1 MNAVTIGAMQV
12 IKTFVLVISLW
23 GFNGH
28 SWVYTGN
35 QSVLSMKFNKE
46 QCQLIEQ
53 SWTKFEKN
61 PYFRFSIE
69 CVEEI
74 KKET

>member
-1 MNAVTIGAMQV
+1 M
-12 IKTFVLVISLW
+12 
-23 GFNGH
+23 
-28 SWVYTGN
+28 
-35 QSVLSMKFNKE
+35 
-46 QCQLIEQ
+46 IEQ

>member
-1 MNAVTIGAMQV
+1 VTKV
-12 IKTFVLVISLW
+12 FLLVVSLW
-23 GFNGH
+23 GFNGS

-35 QSVLSMKFNKE
+35 QTVLSMDLNKE
-46 QCQLIEQ
+46 QCEMIEK

-69 CVEEI
+69 CIEDLR
-74 KKET
+74 KNT

>member
-1 MNAVTIGAMQV
+1 MTKV
-12 IKTFVLVISLW
+12 FLLVVSLW
-23 GFNGH
+23 GFNGS

-35 QSVLSMKFNKE
+35 QTVLSMDLNKE
-46 QCQLIEQ
+46 QCEMIEK

-69 CVEEI
+69 CIEDLR
-74 KKET
+74 KNT

>member
-1 MNAVTIGAMQV
+1 MTKV
-12 IKTFVLVISLW
+12 FVLVISLW
-23 GFNGH
+23 GFNGN

-35 QSVLSMKFNKE
+35 QTVLSMDLNQE
-46 QCQLIEQ
+46 QCEMIEQ

>member
-1 MNAVTIGAMQV
+1 MTKV
-12 IKTFVLVISLW
+12 FLLVVSLW
-23 GFNGH
+23 GFNGS

-35 QSVLSMKFNKE
+35 QTVLSMDLNKE
-46 QCQLIEQ
+46 QCEMIEQ

-69 CVEEI
+69 CIEDVR
-74 KKET
+74 KNT

>member
-1 MNAVTIGAMQV
+1 MTKV
-12 IKTFVLVISLW
+12 FLLVVSLW
-23 GFNGH
+23 GYNGD

-35 QSVLSMKFNKE
+35 QTVLSMDLNKE
-46 QCQLIEQ
+46 QCEMIEQ

-69 CVEEI
+69 CIEDVR
-74 KKET
+74 KNT